1 VSVARAVVEANH
13 ILNEG
18 SDAPMGITE
27 FRSRLQVHACVSVTR
42 QKVPKKL
49 GLSTTSQYQLAEPLR
64 LRNFVALSLKERLLT
79 GYTQSADVE
88 ITSVIEPM
96 PKVVQS

>member
-1 VSVARAVVEANH
+1 MSVARAVVEANH

-18 SDAPMGITE
+18 SDTPMGITE

-49 GLSTTSQYQLAEPLR
+49 GLSTRSQYELAEPLK
-64 LRNFVALSLKERLLT
+64 LRDFITLNMKERLLT
-79 GYTQSADVE
+79 GYTQNADVE
-88 ITSVIEPM
+88 ITSVIQPM
-96 PKVVQS
+96 PKVV